1 MNKEKIR
8 VVQYGCGKMAKYTLR
23 YLYEN
28 GAEIVGA
35 IDTNPEIVGMD
46 VGDYAELGVKLG
58 VLISDDADKVLD
70 ECDPQIA
77 VVTLFSFMKDIEPA
91 LIDCVSRG
99 INVVTTCEEAI
110 YSWTTSPEI
119 TNRIDALAKEAG
131 CTVTGAGMQDIY
143 WINMVGCIAG
153 GVHRIDRI
161 EGATSYNVE
170 DYGLALAKAHGVDL
184 TPEEFEKTLAHP
196 EEIEPSY
203 MWNSNESLCNLM
215 GWTIKSQTQ
224 KSVPFI
230 AEVDTYSE
238 TMGKTI
244 SAGKCIGMSAVV
256 TTETQQ
262 GPVIE
267 TQCIGKVYGPDDG
280 DLCDWKILGE
290 PDTEFAVTKPAT
302 VEHTCADIVNRIPTV
317 IDAPA
322 GYITVDQLRPIEY
335 LTYPINLYVESDPYQ
350 HGYLF
355 ADSGEGHDE
364 DCCCGG
370 HGHGHGH
377 HHHHH
382 HHGDGCK
389 CKKDKKN
396 KRSKKK

>member
-143 WINMVGCIAG
+143 WINMVGCVAG

-184 TPEEFEKTLAHP
+184 TPE
-196 EEIEPSY
+196 
-203 MWNSNESLCNLM
+203 
-215 GWTIKSQTQ
+215 
-224 KSVPFI
+224 
-230 AEVDTYSE
+230 
-238 TMGKTI
+238 
-244 SAGKCIGMSAVV
+244 
-256 TTETQQ
+256 
-262 GPVIE
+262 
-267 TQCIGKVYGPDDG
+267 
-280 DLCDWKILGE
+280 
-290 PDTEFAVTKPAT
+290 
-302 VEHTCADIVNRIPTV
+302 
-317 IDAPA
+317 
-322 GYITVDQLRPIEY
+322 
-335 LTYPINLYVESDPYQ
+335 
-350 HGYLF
+350 
-355 ADSGEGHDE
+355 
-364 DCCCGG
+364 
-370 HGHGHGH
+370 
-377 HHHHH
+377 
-382 HHGDGCK
+382 
-389 CKKDKKN
+389 
-396 KRSKKK
+396 